1 VSNPKYS
8 IVLPVHNG
16 MPYLKTAVASV
27 LSCTRTDFELIVSDD
42 HSSDGSIEFLES
54 IVDTR
59 LRFIKSSKKLS
70 MAEHWEW
77 ALSHSAGMWVMFL
90 GQDDALQ
97 GYFFELADS
106 LTLEASRRSLRTIA
120 ARRAYIFWPGCEDK
134 FAERIQYFG
143 LNRTSV
149 RNTSREILR
158 SLFFGKKYHELPQM
172 YTNSLFHRSIL
183 EDARKLQNGR
193 VFVCHPQ
200 DANLAA
206 LALLLERSYLRS
218 EIPLGWVGTSP
229 SSAGLAISLANS
241 TGESAPTSSLADEYA
256 KTVEDSAIRYPKF
269 AGDFSLASEEVYLWQ
284 ALVLSSK
291 LSNRANARMFTNKFF
306 MWVFFSSVLG
316 QHADSWK
323 RGPRIRVFQA
333 ILRNNGVSS
342 SLVAVGSIFFRL
354 FFGLKSEFRKLVTWI
369 IVSQKVKPVGLAG
382 FSILAHETLK
392 IEIENLNS
400 RTQDIFQRMTNSR
413 L

>member
-1 VSNPKYS
+1 MSNPKYS

-27 LSCTRTDFELIVSDD
+27 LSSTRADFELIVSDD
-42 HSSDGSIEFLES
+42 HSIDGSVEFLES

-59 LRFIKSSKKLS
+59 LRFIRTSNKLS

-77 ALSHSAGMWVMFL
+77 ALSHSHGVWVMFL
-90 GQDDALQ
+90 GQDDAIQ

-106 LTLEASRRSLRTIA
+106 LTLEASRLSLRTIA

-134 FAERIQYFG
+134 YAERVQYFG
-143 LNRTSV
+143 IDRTSV
-149 RNTSREILR
+149 RNTRSEILS
-158 SLFFGKKYHELPQM
+158 SLFLGKKYHELPQM

-183 EDARKLQNGR
+183 EDARKLQDGR

-206 LALLLERSYLRS
+206 LALLLERSYLRT

-229 SSAGLAISLANS
+229 SSAGLAISLTNS
-241 TGESAPTSSLADEYA
+241 TGQSVPTSSLAEEYA
-256 KTVEDSAIRYPKF
+256 KTIEASDIRYPTF

-291 LSNRANARMFTNKFF
+291 LLNKASARWFTNKLF
-306 MWVFFSSVLG
+306 MCLFFSSVLG
-316 QHADSWK
+316 QYAETWN
-323 RGPRIRVFQA
+323 RGPRMRVFQE
-333 ILRNNGVSS
+333 ILRNNGISS
-342 SLVAVGSIFFRL
+342 SRVAVGSTVFRIY
-354 FFGLKSEFRKLVTWI
+354 FGLRSQFRKLVAWI
-369 IVSQKVKPVGLAG
+369 IVSRKIRPVGLAG
-382 FSILAHETLK
+382 FSVLANESLE
-392 IEIENLNS
+392 IEIQLLNS
-400 RTQDIFQRMTNSR
+400 RSQEIYRVMMESR